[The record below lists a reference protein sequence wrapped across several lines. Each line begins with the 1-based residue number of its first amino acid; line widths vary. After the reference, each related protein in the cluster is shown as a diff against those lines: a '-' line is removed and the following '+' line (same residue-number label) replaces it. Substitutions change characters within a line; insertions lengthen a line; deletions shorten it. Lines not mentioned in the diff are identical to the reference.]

1 MNSWA
6 CSANPACPTCCPDL
20 RPRPRPPDQFHS
32 QPRFHLPGNQNGSTG
47 ELFLKKEFDQLLDQL
62 RDRFDYILIDSSPV
76 FAADDAAS
84 IAPKV
89 DGTIFVVR
97 NGFSSSKAVREAL
110 ESLHQRQARVLGVIY
125 NGATISASSYHQY
138 KYTDYYATKK
148 T

>member
-1 MNSWA
+1 MGMQRE
-6 CSANPACPTCCPDL
+6 PGLPDL
-20 RPRPRPPDQFHS
+20 LSRTSDLDRVLQTNSIPNLSFISR
-32 QPRFHLPGNQNGSTG
+32 GNKHGSTG
-47 ELFLKKEFDQLLDQL
+47 ELFLKKEFDQLLAQL

-110 ESLHQRQARVLGVIY
+110 ESLLPTPGQGPRNHL
-125 NGATISASSYHQY
+125 
-138 KYTDYYATKK
+138 
-148 T
+148 